1 MVTAKNYGNYL
12 LLLMSILLTIRN
24 KLRGKK
30 SMFNLNNWQSKIA
43 LFMALSITPTAILPL
58 IIANPAFAQT
68 SFNDVQSNYWASQF
82 IQELSKRNIIAGFPD
97 GSFRPEEAV
106 TRAQFAAMLN
116 KAFNKSPQRQT
127 IRFNDVATNYWAYN
141 AIQQSYVTGFLS
153 GYPGNRFEPNQAIPR
168 QQVLVSLANGLN
180 YSASTNINSSLQYF
194 NDAANISNYARSP
207 IAAAVEK
214 RLVVNYPNVK
224 FLNPTTN
231 ATRAQVAAFIYQALV
246 SSNQAT
252 AINSAYIVGLQTTST
267 QPTSVTIP
275 QGTII
280 PVKYEKAEK
289 ILVTKD
295 ETAPLTLMTS
305 QSIITQN
312 GTVLIPA
319 GSQIIGQL
327 KPAQGGSQF
336 VAQKL
341 ILTSGQ
347 EYPLSATSNIITK
360 TETIK
365 KGISTTGIIKNT
377 VLGAAAAAAIAAV
390 TGDKAIATEEV
401 LGGAGIGGLIGLFF
415 GKKSVDL
422 IVVEPNTNLK
432 LTINQDLPVLSK

>member
-1 MVTAKNYGNYL
+1 MVTSK
-12 LLLMSILLTIRN
+12 
-24 KLRGKK
+24 
-30 SMFNLNNWQSKIA
+30 NWQSKTA
-43 LFMALSITPTAILPL
+43 LFMALSITSTAIAPL

-68 SFNDVQSNYWASQF
+68 SFTDVQSNYWASQF

-116 KAFNKSPQRQT
+116 KAFNKSPQRQS
-127 IRFNDVATNYWAYN
+127 IKFNDVATNYWAYN
-141 AIQQSYVTGFLS
+141 AIQQSYITGFLS

-180 YSASTNINSSLQYF
+180 YSPSANISTTLQYF
-194 NDAANISNYARSP
+194 NDAANIADYARTP

-214 RLVVNYPNVK
+214 RLVVNYPNVN

-252 AINSAYIVGLQTTST
+252 AINSPYIVGLQTTPTQST
-267 QPTSVTIP
+267 SATIP
-275 QGTII
+275 QGTIV

-295 ETAPLTLMTS
+295 EIAPLTLITS

-312 GTVLIPA
+312 GTVIIPA
-319 GSQIIGQL
+319 GTQVVGQL

-336 VAQKL
+336 VAQKFV
-341 ILTSGQ
+341 LTSGQ
-347 EYPLSATSNIITK
+347 EYQISATSNIITK

-365 KGISTTGIIKNT
+365 KGISTTAIIKDT

-401 LGGAGIGGLIGLFF
+401 LGGAGIGGLIGLFL

-422 IVVEPNTNLK
+422 IAIEPNTNLQ
-432 LTINQDLPVLSK
+432 LTINQDLPVLLK

>member
-1 MVTAKNYGNYL
+1 
-12 LLLMSILLTIRN
+12 
-24 KLRGKK
+24 
-30 SMFNLNNWQSKIA
+30 MFNLNNWQSKTA
-43 LFMALSITPTAILPL
+43 LFMALSITSIAISPL

-194 NDAANISNYARSP
+194 NDAANISDYARSP

-252 AINSAYIVGLQTTST
+252 AINSDYIVGLQTTPT
-267 QPTSVTIP
+267 QPISVTIP

-295 ETAPLTLMTS
+295 ETVPLTLMTS

-312 GTVLIPA
+312 STVLIPA

-347 EYPLSATSNIITK
+347 EYQLSATSNIITK

-377 VLGAAAAAAIAAV
+377 ALGAAAAAAIAAV

-415 GKKSVDL
+415 GKNSVDL
-422 IVVEPNTNLK
+422 IVVEPNTDLK

>member
-1 MVTAKNYGNYL
+1 
-12 LLLMSILLTIRN
+12 
-24 KLRGKK
+24 
-30 SMFNLNNWQSKIA
+30 MFNLNNWQSKTA

-168 QQVLVSLANGLN
+168 QQVLVSLANGLK
-180 YSASTNINSSLQYF
+180 YSASTNINSNLQYF
-194 NDAANISNYARSP
+194 NDATNISDYARSP

-252 AINSAYIVGLQTTST
+252 AINSAYIVGLQTTPT

-280 PVKYEKAEK
+280 PVKYEKAGK

-295 ETAPLTLMTS
+295 EIAPLTLMTS

-319 GSQIIGQL
+319 GTQIIGQL

-347 EYPLSATSNIITK
+347 EYQLSATSNIITK

-415 GKKSVDL
+415 GKNSVDL
-422 IVVEPNTNLK
+422 IVVEPNTDLK